1 VNQDV
6 RQFIDGGSQDVNE
19 LKSTLTLC
27 RRAIASILVA
37 YGRLEASAEDGN
49 TQGQAIYALV
59 HVYRD
64 LLATFSYLA
73 NWETR
78 RAIATDSSVQKTSA
92 KSKPKPPRLF
102 NIKETPTLSIFINFL
117 ESIIDQLDPR
127 RHAHKALFEGITF
140 CILSR
145 LGDRLHHT
153 VFGHIRAPTL
163 EAEIMLSNAVDEIED
178 DGPSPPLPPHDDEQ
192 KQIRLEA
199 PYLIHL
205 LNHIMKAA
213 PSHLGAILSARA
225 SKAKQ
230 TTGNVPKRGTL
241 TVGAKDCL
249 QRTLVNCIFGT
260 EGVGEDDPLAY
271 CLKMP
276 VKPITSVT
284 MPRIKEPEVQ
294 DWFKGEMWR
303 LLGWDIL
310 SKEGEW

>member
-1 VNQDV
+1 MNLDV
-6 RQFIDGGSQDVNE
+6 RHFTEGGGQNVDE
-19 LKSTLTLC
+19 LKHTLTLC
-27 RRAIASILVA
+27 KRATASILIT
-37 YGRLEASAEDGN
+37 YGRLEASTEDGH
-49 TQGQAIYALV
+49 TQGQAVYALV
-59 HVYRD
+59 HMFRD
-64 LLATFSYLA
+64 LLSTFSYLA
-73 NWETR
+73 NGETR
-78 RAIATDSSVQKTSA
+78 RAIATDSSAQKASA

-102 NIKETPTLSIFINFL
+102 NIKETPSLSIFINFL

-127 RHAHKALFEGITF
+127 LHAHKALFEGITF

-163 EAEIMLSNAVDEIED
+163 EAEIMLSNAIDEIED
-178 DGPSPPLPPHDDEQ
+178 DGPSPSRPPQDDEQ

-241 TVGAKDCL
+241 TVEAKNCL

-260 EGVGEDDPLAY
+260 EGVDEDDPLAY

-276 VKPITSVT
+276 VKPVASVT